1 MSEKTYDSEKLKEL
15 YELKQMYQDRIDSKL
30 DWEKGTPDKS
40 LATNYQKMLDTIN
53 EKISELEK

>member
-1 MSEKTYDSEKLKEL
+1 MTEKTNDSELKKL

-40 LATNYQKMLDTIN
+40 LAGNYQKMLDSIN
-53 EKISELEK
+53 EKIAKLENN

>member
-53 EKISELEK
+53 EKIAKLEK